1 MNQALTY
8 TLAQIKR
15 RPVLLVAIP
24 WLLYAFYLVVLA
36 SPKYESISQ
45 LVVKSSDGANS
56 FDPSSMLMSSVTG
69 VASTNDSQLVVAFVQ
84 SADMLHYLDDTI
96 ALREHYTAAGADF
109 IGRLAKNHSEE
120 DFLEYYL
127 TNTDVVID
135 SNSSVIELSARAF
148 DPAYAQLISQ
158 TIVKRAEQF
167 INEISNNLAK
177 SRLAFAQSEHDI
189 VEEKLHKAKLALLD
203 FQTKYNVMDPNAE
216 GAAIQQ
222 IAFSLE
228 ATLAQ
233 KEAELNTLKSIMS
246 DSAPEIISLKR
257 QIKAL
262 EEQINSQKTRI
273 NDAQGGETKL
283 SINQL
288 MAQYSNLQVQ
298 AELAMQAYGSSLMTL
313 ENARVDTYQQIQHL
327 VTIETPTL
335 PDEAAYP
342 KKLYNLVLFGVMLMM
357 AFIAG
362 RIIIATIKEL

>member
-1 MNQALTY
+1 MKP
-8 TLAQIKR
+8 TLNKVKITLQKR
-15 RPVLLVAIP
+15 PILLVIIP
-24 WLLYAFYLVVLA
+24 WVLYAFYLILLA
-36 SPKYESISQ
+36 APKYESISQ

-56 FDPSSMLMSSVTG
+56 FDPTSMLMTSVTG
-69 VASTNDSQLVVAFVQ
+69 VSSTNDSQLVVAFVK
-84 SADMLHYLDDTI
+84 SADMLHYLDATI
-96 ALREHYTAAGADF
+96 GLRDHYISSEGDF
-109 IGRLAKNHSEE
+109 ISRLPTSHSEE

-127 TNTDVVID
+127 DNTEVVID
-135 SNSSVIELSARAF
+135 SNTSVIELSARAF
-148 DPAYAQLISQ
+148 DAQYAQLISQ
-158 TIVKRAEQF
+158 TIVERAEQF

-189 VEEKLHKAKLALLD
+189 VEEKLQNAKLALLN
-203 FQTKYNVMDPNAE
+203 FQTKYNVLDPNAE
-216 GAAIQQ
+216 GVAIQQ

-233 KEAELNTLKSIMS
+233 KQAELTTLKSIMS

-257 QIKAL
+257 QIRAL
-262 EEQINSQKTRI
+262 EEQITSQKTKI
-273 NDAQGGETKL
+273 SDTTSGESKL

-298 AELAMQAYGSSLMTL
+298 SELAMQAYGSSLLTL

-327 VTIETPTL
+327 VTIESPTL

-342 KKLYNLVLFGVMLMM
+342 KILYNLVLFGVILLMG
-357 AFIAG
+357 FIAG

>member
-1 MNQALTY
+1 MKQVLDNIT
-8 TLAQIKR
+8 AQIKK
-15 RPVLLVAIP
+15 RPVLLVVIP
-24 WLLYAFYLVVLA
+24 WLIYAVYLTFIA
-36 SPKYESISQ
+36 APKYESTSQ
-45 LVVKSSDGANS
+45 LVVKSADGANS

-69 VASTNDSQLVVAFVQ
+69 VASANDSQLVVAFVR
-84 SADMLHYLDDTI
+84 SADMLHYLDKTI
-96 ALREHYTAAGADF
+96 GLREHYTSSAGDF
-109 IGRLAKNHSEE
+109 VSRLASNHSEE
-120 DFLEYYL
+120 DFLKYYL
-127 TNTDVVID
+127 ANTEVAID
-135 SNSSVIELSARAF
+135 SNTSVIQLSARAY
-148 DPAYAQLISQ
+148 DAAYAQLISQ

-189 VEEKLHKAKLALLD
+189 VEEKLQNAKLALID
-203 FQTKYNVMDPNAE
+203 FQTKYNVLDPNAE
-216 GAAIQQ
+216 GVAIQQ

-257 QIKAL
+257 QIRAL
-262 EEQINSQKTRI
+262 EEQISSQKTKI
-273 NDAQGGETKL
+273 SDALNGDEKL

-327 VTIETPTL
+327 VTIESPTL

-342 KKLYNLVLFGVMLMM
+342 KTVYNLVLFGVMLIM

>member
-1 MNQALTY
+1 MKQILDTI
-8 TLAQIKR
+8 TAQIKK
-15 RPVLLVAIP
+15 RPILLVIVP
-24 WLLYAFYLVVLA
+24 WLLYAAYLTLIA
-36 SPKYESISQ
+36 APKYESTSQ
-45 LVVKSSDGANS
+45 LVVKSADGANS
-56 FDPSSMLMSSVTG
+56 FDPSSMLMSGVTG
-69 VASTNDSQLVVAFVQ
+69 VASANDSQLVVAFVQ
-84 SADMLHYLDDTI
+84 SADMLHYLDETI
-96 ALREHYTAAGADF
+96 GLREHYTSSAGDF
-109 IGRLAKNHSEE
+109 ISRLASNHSEE

-127 TNTDVVID
+127 ANTEVVID
-135 SNSSVIELSARAF
+135 SNTSVIELSARAY
-148 DPAYAQLISQ
+148 DPAYAQLISE

-189 VEEKLHKAKLALLD
+189 VEEKLQNAKLALIS
-203 FQTKYNVMDPNAE
+203 FQTKYNVLDPNAE
-216 GAAIQQ
+216 GVAIQQ

-262 EEQINSQKTRI
+262 EEQISSQKTKI
-273 NDAQGGETKL
+273 SDAQNGEAKL

-327 VTIETPTL
+327 VTIESPTL
-335 PDEAAYP
+335 PDSAAYP
-342 KKLYNLVLFGVMLMM
+342 KTVYNLVLIGVMLIM